1 MSSTA
6 RNIKRS
12 DLVGLSALVFSVLY
26 FASDAIE
33 ATQGGF
39 SDAQLWLTLVAEAAI
54 PFFVIGLYLAQ
65 RPRIGR
71 LGGVSAVAYAYAF
84 VFFTGTVVYA
94 LLEGTPDI
102 DALDDE
108 IGLAMTLHGAIMLFA
123 GIGFGY
129 AVAKAGV
136 LPRWTG
142 LTLIAGVVLVAATQ
156 AAPAGVELAAA
167 GVRDLAFAA
176 MGLALLR
183 GSAAGSA
190 APLHG

>member
-6 RNIKRS
+6 RDIERS
-12 DLVGLSALVFSVLY
+12 DLVGLSALVFS
-26 FASDAIE
+26 
-33 ATQGGF
+33 
-39 SDAQLWLTLVAEAAI
+39 
-54 PFFVIGLYLAQ
+54 GLYLVQ
-65 RPRIGR
+65 RPPIGR
-71 LGGVSAVAYAYAF
+71 LGEVSAIAYAYAF

-142 LTLIAGVVLVAATQ
+142 RTLIAGVVLVAATSST
-156 AAPAGVELAAA
+156 PAGAAW
-167 GVRDLAFAA
+167 VAA
-176 MGLALLR
+176 TR
-183 GSAAGSA
+183 P
-190 APLHG
+190 AP